1 MSQTDSTHDSGP
13 EESEGPLEPA
23 EFDTWDMEAE
33 VSCPYCGEGV
43 TIGLDPGSGSVQT
56 YVEDCQV
63 CCQPWRVH
71 VRYDYQGVAQVW
83 VEIA

>member
-1 MSQTDSTHDSGP
+1 MTDSTHDSDP
-13 EESEGPLEPA
+13 EEPDVPLDPA
-23 EFDTWDMEAE
+23 ELDTWDMEAA
-33 VSCPYCGEGV
+33 VSCPYCGESV

-63 CCQPWRVH
+63 CCWPWRVH

-83 VEIA
+83 VEPT

>member
-1 MSQTDSTHDSGP
+1 LQVTDRAYGDDP
-13 EESEGPLEPA
+13 EGPDDHSGAPEDDA
-23 EFDTWDMEAE
+23 WDTQAE

-43 TIGLDPGSGSVQT
+43 TIGLDPGGGRSQT

-71 VRYDYQGVAQVW
+71 VDYDDRGLARVW
-83 VEIA
+83 VEAA

>member
-1 MSQTDSTHDSGP
+1 MTDSTHGSGP
-13 EESEGPLEPA
+13 EKPDEPLDPEDL
-23 EFDTWDMEAE
+23 DTWDTEAE

-43 TIGLDPGSGSVQT
+43 TIGLDPGSGPVQI

-71 VRYDYQGVAQVW
+71 VRYDHQGVAQVW
-83 VEIA
+83 VETA